1 MKGSFIVVVDI
12 VVFVVDLNLLTRGT
26 VFPLILTK
34 HVVGVLIGIVLIV
47 VRHDTADEVLLF
59 IK

>member
-12 VVFVVDLNLLTRGT
+12 VVIVVVLNLLTRGT
-26 VFPLILTK
+26 VFPLILTN

-47 VRHDTADEVLLF
+47 VRHDQVILF